1 LRQLHRLA
9 SLVHNQ
15 VHAITP
21 SAAEAVL
28 QALDGRMHTIDA
40 SFVGEPAYDDRSGRW
55 KGYRITKAGVG
66 IVPIVGELV
75 ARGGWIG
82 ASSGVTSYEGLR
94 QVLKAVRDDAAV
106 RAVVL
111 DIDSPGGMVTGMF
124 ETAALVKALSDA
136 KPTVAVSNPLAASAA
151 YGLASQ
157 ASTIIAV
164 PDSAVGS
171 IGVLYVHADRSM
183 QVAMDG
189 IRVSIIQA
197 GDQKTAGSS
206 LSPLSD
212 ASRAEIQGQINR
224 IYGRFVDL
232 VVAGRPSLSRQ
243 QVIDT
248 QARVFSAEMAVSVG
262 LADDVGTFDDVVAA
276 VEARLGKAR
285 VTIRK
290 SENET
295 VNLKMSAPAAAD
307 AGNPWAGMTLAEL
320 EEATQRLH
328 AGVAELASAASAL
341 PIAATEPAAAAAP
354 LPAPVAAPAPVEAPE
369 AAFARGQA
377 DERSRIKAILTH
389 AEAQGRQQQAQVLA
403 LGTSLSVEEASAVLK
418 AMPLETTATAKA
430 PASHLAA
437 RSDFYTAVAK
447 VGGNPQV
454 AHQGE
459 AQSSGYQSGLKSSMQ
474 KLTSNMKKETR

>member
-1 LRQLHRLA
+1 VPQLLRLA

-21 SAAEAVL
+21 AAAEAVL
-28 QALDGRMHTIDA
+28 QALDGRMHTLEA

-55 KGYRITKAGVG
+55 KGYRKTKAGVA
-66 IVPIVGELV
+66 ILPIVGELV

-94 QVLKAVRDDAAV
+94 QVLKAVRDDADV

-124 ETAALVKALSDA
+124 ETAALVKALADA
-136 KPTVAVSNPLAASAA
+136 KPVIAVSNPLAASAA

-157 ASTIIAV
+157 ASSIIAV

-212 ASRAEIQGQINR
+212 AMRADIQGQINR

-232 VVAGRPSLSRQ
+232 VVAGRPNLTRQ
-243 QVIDT
+243 QVLDT
-248 QARVFSAEMAVSVG
+248 QARVYSADDAVAAG

-276 VEARLGKAR
+276 VEAKLGTGRLIMRTTKEQLVKLNMA
-285 VTIRK
+285 
-290 SENET
+290 
-295 VNLKMSAPAAAD
+295 APAAAD
-307 AGNPWAGMTLAEL
+307 AGNPWAGMTAAEL
-320 EEATQRLH
+320 EDATQRLQ
-328 AGVAELASAASAL
+328 AGIADLA
-341 PIAATEPAAAAAP
+341 TAAAA
-354 LPAPVAAPAPVEAPE
+354 LPTATAPAPAPAPQPPAAPTPPEAETPE

-377 DERSRIKAILTH
+377 EERARIKGILTH
-389 AEAQGRQQQAQVLA
+389 ADAQGRQRQAQVLA
-403 LGTSLSVEEASAVLK
+403 LGTSLSVEEATGVLSAS
-418 AMPLETTATAKA
+418 PLETVAAGT
-430 PASHLAA
+430 ASHLAA
-437 RSDFYTAVAK
+437 RSEFYTAVAK
-447 VGGNPQV
+447 AGGNPKV

-459 AQSSGYQSGLKSSMQ
+459 PQSTGYQSNLKASMQ
-474 KLTSNMKKETR
+474 KLTSNLKKETR